1 MGVRGDLASG
11 ESGPRYSY
19 TQAVQETLE
28 GPVASSEPRSIQ
40 RPSIFQIQL
49 RAHDL
54 DFGRLNV
61 GQTTPRVTEKI
72 EFFGFVLPKPST
84 DL

>member
-1 MGVRGDLASG
+1 LQLGDSLG
-11 ESGPRYSY
+11 ENTDFPNLLHESNRQP
-19 TQAVQETLE
+19 ALWI
-28 GPVASSEPRSIQ
+28 PIIVAID
-40 RPSIFQIQL
+40 
-49 RAHDL
+49 DL

-61 GQTTPRVTEKI
+61 GQTAPRVTEKI